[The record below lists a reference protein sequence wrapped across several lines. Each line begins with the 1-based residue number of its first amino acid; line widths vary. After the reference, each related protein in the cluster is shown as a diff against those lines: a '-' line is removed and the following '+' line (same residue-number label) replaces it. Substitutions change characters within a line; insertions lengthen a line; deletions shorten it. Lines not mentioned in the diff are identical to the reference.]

1 MKKTAK
7 KENIVPSIYT
17 HPIGYHGHAAGPT
30 IGLWD
35 QQNGVPGSG
44 DFPMH
49 YNTCYSIELNAATE
63 IPAWKKSVR
72 IMLEEDGYFDE
83 KGFRFINGR
92 QKEMY
97 LIPRN
102 NKYIGN

>member
-1 MKKTAK
+1 
-7 KENIVPSIYT
+7 
-17 HPIGYHGHAAGPT
+17 
-30 IGLWD
+30 
-35 QQNGVPGSG
+35 
-44 DFPMH
+44 
-49 YNTCYSIELNAATE
+49 
-63 IPAWKKSVR
+63 
-72 IMLEEDGYFDE
+72 MLEEDGYFDE